1 MKRTKD
7 QISQA
12 TNQFFD
18 DNDLNGAAVAYFA
31 APFIQ
36 GKIDEGHKCYNS
48 MLDAAEEDIPD
59 GADVLLGKVLEMY
72 TYTRETYEQKVSET
86 FKEKFR
92 ETFILASIYVPMSHL
107 MKDLLNKPE
116 DENLLALLME
126 AMDDVMET
134 MIRRIEII
142 VKLCLETGMP
152 LKIAKEIADKIGAD
166 DVVFGMV
173 EVIKK
178 GNGDESDDDNSG
190 CDCSGECGGRCDCKE
205 RTECEENGHC
215 QCD

>member
-1 MKRTKD
+1 
-7 QISQA
+7 
-12 TNQFFD
+12 
-18 DNDLNGAAVAYFA
+18 
-31 APFIQ
+31 
-36 GKIDEGHKCYNS
+36 

-92 ETFILASIYVPMSHL
+92 ETFILASIYVPMSQL
-107 MKDLLNKPE
+107 MKDLLNNPE